1 MMPADSRFSEFYL
14 ESLASDIIKAR
25 AEIRKVNMATKDKK
39 SILDKII
46 VIGATLIL
54 GVTIVTTFV
63 TFIEVQKIS
72 RNMDIVKNNV
82 WIEKISA
89 YDTGSSSLFNNK
101 IEAVK
106 KDSRNDNIIKG
117 ELINRSG
124 RRITEATIY
133 FKLYDKDGNL
143 VDWTADSIKTWDSG
157 EKWVY
162 NAHVSEDVAKYEFAE
177 FDIAY

>member
-1 MMPADSRFSEFYL
+1 
-14 ESLASDIIKAR
+14 
-25 AEIRKVNMATKDKK
+25 MATKDKK

-106 KDSRNDNIIKG
+106 KS
-117 ELINRSG
+117 L
-124 RRITEATIY
+124 
-133 FKLYDKDGNL
+133 KL
-143 VDWTADSIKTWDSG
+143 
-157 EKWVY
+157 
-162 NAHVSEDVAKYEFAE
+162 
-177 FDIAY
+177 

>member
-1 MMPADSRFSEFYL
+1 
-14 ESLASDIIKAR
+14 
-25 AEIRKVNMATKDKK
+25 MANKDK
-39 SILDKII
+39 SSFIDRALTICI
-46 VIGATLIL
+46 TLIL
-54 GVTIVTTFV
+54 CVAVIAIFITFV
-63 TFIEVQKIS
+63 EVQKLS

-82 WIEKISA
+82 WIEKASS
-89 YDTGSSSLFNNK
+89 YDVGSSSFFNNK

-106 KDSRNDNIIKG
+106 KDSKDGDFIKG

-133 FKLYDKDGNL
+133 FKMYDKDGNL
-143 VDWTADSIKTWDSG
+143 VDWSADSIKTWDSG

-162 NAHVSEDVAKYEFAE
+162 NAPFSSGSTKYEFAE